1 MRFQVPQFIEIE
13 DKIFGPL
20 SFKQFVYVIGG
31 VGISYLLYRLLPFF
45 VAILLIAPV
54 LGLALAL
61 AFYQFNNKPFIHT
74 LEAAFKFLTK
84 NKLYLWK
91 KSGPKESKATE
102 GVSLSSE
109 TDSPYNPITVPR
121 LSESR
126 LKDMSWGLE
135 VKQDILDLDNEN

>member
-91 KSGPKESKATE
+91 KSDPKESKATE

>member
-20 SFKQFVYVIGG
+20 SFRQFVYVIGG
-31 VGISYLLYRLLPFF
+31 AGISYVIYRMFPLFI
-45 VAILLIAPV
+45 AIFLIAPV
-54 LGLALAL
+54 AGLALAL

-74 LEAAFKFLTK
+74 LEAAFVFLTK

-91 KSGPKESKATE
+91 QRDPKEKKADTAPKTTE
-102 GVSLSSE
+102 V
-109 TDSPYNPITVPR
+109 TDGAYNPITVPR

-135 VKQDILDLDNEN
+135 VKENLLDDQE